1 MSRQVSRVSR
11 RAKHGANRAIR
22 SSGKPT
28 CAASSTLAA
37 AAVGSLFRSTGR
49 HDHGSRASFP
59 VYWSTSLPCQ
69 ARVMLSR
76 EERPRPATT
85 HTTSRTTTA
94 VSGICGLLVT
104 GSLRRMSINN
114 PSFCFLQRWHWP
126 VGGRFAW
133 SGEGEPPEDRMR
145 WRRPGSTANFCHAL
159 SMNLIQRSEKSQHTA
174 PFRAGRATAMA
185 MIFDL
190 PPAK

>member
-1 MSRQVSRVSR
+1 MRRGLAGEAAADTLLPWTTAPLWQLRSSSWDSSPWTMSRQVSRVSR
-11 RAKHGANRAIR
+11 RAKHGGNRVIR
-22 SSGKPT
+22 SSGKPA

-37 AAVGSLFRSTGR
+37 AAVGSLFCSTRR

-104 GSLRRMSINN
+104 GSLRRLIINN
-114 PSFCFLQRWHWP
+114 PSFCFLQRWRWP
-126 VGGRFAW
+126 VDGRFAW
-133 SGEGEPPEDRMR
+133 SGGGAALKIRMR
-145 WRRPGSTANFCHAL
+145 
-159 SMNLIQRSEKSQHTA
+159 
-174 PFRAGRATAMA
+174 
-185 MIFDL
+185 
-190 PPAK
+190 